1 MRVAMVVPEM
11 GSGGAEALVEQSARH
26 LVAAGHDVLVISS
39 GGWRAEALSRDG
51 VAVAEVPMRGRAPH
65 DLIRGVLRL
74 RRVLR
79 AHRPD
84 VVHAHNV
91 KAAGLVV
98 VALVGRRT
106 PVLVTAHGF
115 PPASYAP
122 AARVLQRA
130 ADLVVAVSGDV
141 ADRLRAEGL
150 RRPIEVI
157 ENALVPLAVPE
168 RGAARAELDLAAEER
183 VVLCLARMTEQKR
196 QDLLIEALADRHDL
210 TLLIAGSGP
219 TRERLEAHAQQR
231 GAVAR
236 FLGDRDDAPRLI
248 GAADLLVLPSDWEG
262 LPVTLLEAMGA
273 GLPVVASA
281 VGGVATLE
289 GAVALVE
296 PGSAAALGETIDRV
310 LDDPAYADRLRAG
323 ARDLLAARFDPATML
338 RRYDAAYAR
347 LGSVDSTPARA
358 DAGHTGD
365 RTEGGSE
372 R

>member
-1 MRVAMVVPEM
+1 MRIAMVVPEM

-26 LVAAGHDVLVISS
+26 LVAAGHDVLVVSS
-39 GGWRAEALSRDG
+39 GGWRADALARDG
-51 VAVAEVPMRGRAPH
+51 VAVAEVPMRGRAPK
-65 DLIRGVLRL
+65 DLVGGLLRL

-79 AHRPD
+79 DHRPD

-91 KAAGLVV
+91 KAAGLVA
-98 VALVGRRT
+98 VAMVGRRT

-130 ADLVVAVSGDV
+130 ADLVVAVSDDV
-141 ADRLRAEGL
+141 ADRLRAEGM
-150 RRPIEVI
+150 RRPVEVI
-157 ENALVPLAVPE
+157 ENALVPLEVPD
-168 RGAARAELDLAAEER
+168 RGTARVELGLGAEDR

-219 TRERLEAHAQQR
+219 TRERLEALAEER
-231 GAVAR
+231 GGVAR

-248 GAADLLVLPSDWEG
+248 AAADVLVLPSDWEG

-281 VGGVATLE
+281 VGGVATLD
-289 GAVALVE
+289 GAVELVP
-296 PGSAAALGETIDRV
+296 PGSAAALGEAIDRV
-310 LDDPAYADRLRAG
+310 LADPVAAERLRAG
-323 ARDLLAARFDPATML
+323 ARELLAARFDPTTML
-338 RRYDAAYAR
+338 RRYDEVCAR
-347 LGSVDSTPARA
+347 LGSVDSGPVGSG
-358 DAGHTGD
+358 AGHTGE